1 VKWLQL
7 DNSGTDMAFKIK
19 LAWVLIVVPG
29 VLMGFQAKSADA
41 ATALRKA
48 PQFAL
53 QDLDRQV
60 HHLADFSGK
69 VVVVNFWASWC
80 VPCRQELPSMN
91 RASRVL
97 RNEAVVWLAVNVGE
111 DRGAVEAFRSDYPIA
126 FTVLL
131 DPDGRVSKDWW
142 VTGMPTT
149 FVINPQGEIE
159 HQIVG
164 KREWDDATHLQLVR
178 QLIDE
183 EL

>member
-1 VKWLQL
+1 M
-7 DNSGTDMAFKIK
+7 TDMSFTIK
-19 LAWVLIVVPG
+19 MARLLIVIAGVLIS
-29 VLMGFQAKSADA
+29 LQAKTADA
-41 ATALRKA
+41 VLPLRKA

-53 QDLDRQV
+53 QGLDQQIHR
-60 HHLADFSGK
+60 LADFSGK

-91 RASRVL
+91 RASQAL
-97 RNEAVVWLAVNVGE
+97 SDEAVVWFAVNVGE
-111 DRGAVEAFRSDYPIA
+111 DRGAVEAFLRDYPIA

-131 DPDGRVSKDWW
+131 DTDGQVSNKWW

-164 KREWDDATHLQLVR
+164 KREWDDAKHLQLVR
-178 QLIDE
+178 RLIDSGP
-183 EL
+183 

>member
-1 VKWLQL
+1 MTEMSFTIK
-7 DNSGTDMAFKIK
+7 MARLLIVI
-19 LAWVLIVVPG
+19 AGVLIS
-29 VLMGFQAKSADA
+29 LQAKTADA
-41 ATALRKA
+41 VMPLRKV

-53 QDLDRQV
+53 QGLDQQIHRT
-60 HHLADFSGK
+60 ADFSGK

-97 RNEAVVWLAVNVGE
+97 SDEAVVWFAINVGE
-111 DRGAVEAFRSDYPIA
+111 DRAAVEAFRRDYPIA

-131 DPDGRVSKDWW
+131 DTDGQVSKKWR

-159 HQIVG
+159 LQIVG
-164 KREWDDATHLQLVR
+164 KREWDDAKHLQLVR
-178 QLIDE
+178 SQHQKH
-183 EL
+183 

>member
-1 VKWLQL
+1 
-7 DNSGTDMAFKIK
+7 MAFTTK
-19 LAWVLIVVPG
+19 LAWLLIVIPG
-29 VLMGFQAKSADA
+29 VLMGFQAKSVDSASP
-41 ATALRKA
+41 LRKA

-53 QDLDRQV
+53 QDLDQQV
-60 HHLADFSGK
+60 HRLDDFSGM
-69 VVVVNFWASWC
+69 VLVVNFWASWC

-91 RASRVL
+91 RASRAL

-111 DRGAVEAFRSDYPIA
+111 DSEAVEAFRSDYPIA

-131 DPDGRVSKDWW
+131 DTDGRVSKDWL

-149 FVINPQGEIE
+149 FVINPAGEIE

-178 QLIDE
+178 QLIDGN
-183 EL
+183 L

>member
-1 VKWLQL
+1 
-7 DNSGTDMAFKIK
+7 MAFTTK
-19 LAWVLIVVPG
+19 LAWLLIAIPG
-29 VLMGFQAKSADA
+29 VLISVQAKSADA
-41 ATALRKA
+41 ATPLRKA

-53 QDLDRQV
+53 QDPGRQV
-60 HHLADFSGK
+60 HRLADFSGK

-80 VPCRQELPSMN
+80 VPCREEIPSMN

-97 RNEAVVWLAVNVGE
+97 RNEAIVWLAVNVGE
-111 DRGAVEAFRSDYPIA
+111 DREAVDAFRNDYPIA

-131 DPDGRVSKDWW
+131 DTDGRVSKDWW

-149 FVINPQGEIE
+149 FVINPEGEIE

-164 KREWDDATHLQLVR
+164 KRDWDDATHLQLVR

-183 EL
+183 DV